1 MYFMAEDIKTMEKN
15 TGDKMT
21 KTISVLK
28 ETLGTVRAGRANPQV
43 LDKITVEYYGVQTPL
58 NQVGSVSVPEPRM
71 LLISVWDSSLLK
83 EVEKAILKSDLGLNP
98 TNDGKVIRL
107 LFPELNEER
116 RKELVK
122 QIKKYSEDAKVVI
135 RNIRRDA
142 NDAIK
147 KLKKDSVITEDEAKK
162 SEDNIQK
169 LTDAKIKEIDTI
181 CAAKEKDILEI

>member
-1 MYFMAEDIKTMEKN
+1 MAGELKTLENNAMEKMS
-15 TGDKMT
+15 KS
-21 KTISVLK
+21 ISMLK

-107 LFPELNEER
+107 VFPELNEER
-116 RKELVK
+116 RKDLVK
-122 QIKKYSEDAKVVI
+122 QIKKYGEETKVII

-147 KLKKDSVITEDEAKK
+147 KLKKDSLITEDEAKK
-162 SEDNIQK
+162 SEESIQK
-169 LTDAKIKEIDTI
+169 ITDTKIKEIDTI

>member
-1 MYFMAEDIKTMEKN
+1 MAEDIKTMEKN